1 MSDNKLS
8 RREKDELADL
18 VDDDQDEIGQE
29 STEQRNFRFDFQEP
43 GHTFEEVVGMEDIKQ
58 ELREKVQ
65 SPIQNKETYET
76 YGLPGVVNGVILYG
90 PPRTGKS
97 FVAEGFAGE
106 TEFNFLKANAADI
119 EGPKVGESEENLR
132 QLIHQARS
140 HQPSVVLLNEVEVLT
155 SDRDQSDQ
163 THKRDLV
170 GTFLDEIEDL
180 SGEDVVVIGTT
191 NYIDRVDSAFIQPG
205 RFSNSIWVG
214 LPEQDTRRELLRTGL
229 EKADDQKV
237 DWDSVDLERISEV
250 TEGYS
255 CGDIV
260 NEGLLYETKLKAL
273 NLESEITQK
282 HLLYG
287 FKKTSPSVENPDK
300 YKRKTGERNAA

>member
-8 RREKDELADL
+8 RREKDELTDL
-18 VDDDQDEIGQE
+18 IDKDQDEITSDEITQDD
-29 STEQRNFRFDFQEP
+29 TEKKDFKFDFREP
-43 GHTFEEVVGMEDIKQ
+43 RHSFEEVVGMDDIKKQ
-58 ELREKVQ
+58 LREKVEN
-65 SPIQNKETYET
+65 PIDDKETYES

-106 TEFNFLKANAADI
+106 TEFNLLKANAADI
-119 EGPKVGESEENLR
+119 KSSKVGRSEENLR
-132 QLIHQARS
+132 QLIQQARS
-140 HQPSVVLLNEVEVLT
+140 YQPCVVLLNEIEVVA
-155 SDRDQSDQ
+155 SDRNQTDQSYKKDM
-163 THKRDLV
+163 V

-180 SGEDVVVIGTT
+180 TGEDVVVIGTT
-191 NYIDRVDSAFIQPG
+191 NYIDRIDSAFIQPG

-214 LPEQDTRRELLRTGL
+214 LPEQETRRELLRKGL
-229 EKADDQKV
+229 EKADDQNV
-237 DWDSVDLERISEV
+237 DWDSVDLERLAEV

-273 NLESEITQK
+273 NLESEIGQK

-287 FKKTSPSVENPDK
+287 YAQTSPSVENPDK
-300 YKRKTGERNAA
+300 YKQEG